1 MGIKQLNKFLKIKC
15 REKLNKLHF
24 SELYSKKVCVD
35 TMIYIYKYLREG
47 TLLESFYR
55 LCLSFRK
62 YNITPIFIFDGKIP
76 QEKQFEIERRKE
88 LKETAFKNLQ
98 ELNEK
103 NKLSNEEEEM
113 KKEYEKMIIKPNNNN
128 IEDVKKL
135 IELCGFQYIV
145 ADGEA
150 DSLCVELVFKK
161 IVYACISEDMDMFVY
176 GCPRVLRY
184 FNIKH
189 DTCVIYDLKDILTQ
203 LNISFEDFKWL
214 CVLSGTDYHKFYN
227 KKMNIF
233 YYYRIF
239 NKFTHTDSELS
250 FYEWIQENKEKCI
263 GEENY
268 RQIYEMF
275 KIKNNNKYKQAI
287 LKKGMLDINNIY
299 ELLEKELFLNPLK

>member
-47 TLLESFYR
+47 TLLENFYR

-76 QEKQFEIERRKE
+76 QEKLFEIERRKE

-103 NKLSNEEEEM
+103 NTLSNEEEKM

-150 DSLCVELVFKK
+150 DSLCVELVLKK

-189 DTCVIYDLKDILTQ
+189 DTCVIYDLKDILIQ
-203 LNISFEDFKWL
+203 LNISF
-214 CVLSGTDYHKFYN
+214 
-227 KKMNIF
+227 
-233 YYYRIF
+233 
-239 NKFTHTDSELS
+239 
-250 FYEWIQENKEKCI
+250 
-263 GEENY
+263 
-268 RQIYEMF
+268 
-275 KIKNNNKYKQAI
+275 
-287 LKKGMLDINNIY
+287 
-299 ELLEKELFLNPLK
+299 